1 MINDPF
7 VLTPF
12 YVIALCAAYSA
23 QLRAHNSGTLL
34 GYYPLLINQN
44 CNFLNFLN
52 YIVIV
57 IVLNRSHD
65 YLVLLAC
72 IVIQLNKK

>member
-1 MINDPF
+1 MIND
-7 VLTPF
+7 PF

-34 GYYPLLINQN
+34 GYYPLLINQY

-57 IVLNRSHD
+57 IVLIQVTRLPCVIGLYSHT
-65 YLVLLAC
+65 A
-72 IVIQLNKK
+72 